1 MLCENIASSKLWEKN
16 LDKITDEISYSLST
30 NAGVIDLLELHQD
43 KVHKDT
49 IWENPA
55 IFEPEVDHFA
65 LLMQVR
71 F

>member
-1 MLCENIASSKLWEKN
+1 
-16 LDKITDEISYSLST
+16 
-30 NAGVIDLLELHQD
+30 LLEQHKD
-43 KVHKDT
+43 KVHKET

-55 IFEPEVDHFA
+55 IFEPKADYHK